1 MSVGGVWAA
10 RCERDDAAYV
20 AFDPEDVRR
29 MTTAYEDALVAL
41 GLSDCEHPSKETLAR
56 AIIEIMRTGE
66 KEPRTITALALAR
79 IRGTTSGDDEI
90 AA

>member
-1 MSVGGVWAA
+1 MY
-10 RCERDDAAYV
+10 RLLQYV

-41 GLSDCEHPSKETLAR
+41 GLCDGEDPTKETLAR

-66 KEPRTITALALAR
+66 KEPRAIVELALAR
-79 IRGTTSGDDEI
+79 IRGTASGNDVI